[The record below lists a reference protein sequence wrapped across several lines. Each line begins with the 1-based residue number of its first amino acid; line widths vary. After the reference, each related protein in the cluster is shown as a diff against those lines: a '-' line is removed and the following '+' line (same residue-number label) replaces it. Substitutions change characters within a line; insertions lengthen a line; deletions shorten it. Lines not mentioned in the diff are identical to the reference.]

1 MYYQR
6 PPQSAL
12 DDWAGEGYFVRNNQV
27 HTRVHHIQT
36 VLDALAD
43 LQNDDV
49 DGLLY
54 HQLDLDRIVAAG
66 HSFGGATV
74 LSAAKRDAR
83 IKAVVGLDMWMEPLD
98 ADVVAD
104 GVPAV
109 PVCSIISQHWLS
121 EWDSHFELL
130 KTMARRCRHPSS
142 AFFALAQTRHN
153 NFCDLPLFSPRRHV
167 TTVQLGLWFL
177 HDVWWTE
184 CTLSQPDDGGFERQ
198 VRELTQDVLD
208 AGDHYKASASTEL
221 ELVRAQCTV
230 AFHDMNIAKG
240 MNQDLKTQVEVVE
253 ERLRE
258 YDTSAA
264 SDDMYEKKL
273 QQLHDLQHQ
282 AKDTSDTIHRMRVSL
297 CC

>member
-1 MYYQR
+1 MINSR
-6 PPQSAL
+6 RCTI
-12 DDWAGEGYFVRNNQV
+12 DCVKCFKC
-27 HTRVHHIQT
+27 
-36 VLDALAD
+36 
-43 LQNDDV
+43 
-49 DGLLY
+49 
-54 HQLDLDRIVAAG
+54 
-66 HSFGGATV
+66 
-74 LSAAKRDAR
+74 AKR
-83 IKAVVGLDMWMEPLD
+83 
-98 ADVVAD
+98 
-104 GVPAV
+104 
-109 PVCSIISQHWLS
+109 Q
-121 EWDSHFELL
+121 
-130 KTMARRCRHPSS
+130 
-142 AFFALAQTRHN
+142 
-153 NFCDLPLFSPRRHV
+153 RRHV

-273 QQLHDLQHQ
+273 QKLHDLQHQ
-282 AKDTSDTIHRMRVSL
+282 AKDTSDTIHRMRRTLEAKQKTLQEQEPAMEVWRQLAAEKERTDQTLKQIQAQLASVHRDQTVLARKHQLAVEKAERTMQYTRNQCDLARKDLYRQQYAVENVTTAMKSL
-297 CC
+297 SSCASQLKLPTFQATPQLARIQDDVVVAPRQAIAKPNKKKTNRVKR